1 MHDVVS
7 LGSVNVD
14 RFGYLR
20 SETVERLAAGHSWFP
35 EAGETVR
42 VGSVPAAF
50 ERYLSETAVGGKGAN
65 QAVAASRADADAAFL
80 GAVGEDA
87 AEHDVLG
94 TLSGYGVA
102 VGDVARVE
110 GPTGAAY
117 VLVDETGENRIAIVG
132 GANDA
137 VTPAYAEAHLDV
149 VRAAD
154 ALLLQNEIPAETAER
169 VLTALDGDPGAPT
182 VVFNPAP
189 AGGTAALLGHPSL
202 AAVVCNETEYA
213 ALAGALADHDGL
225 VVRTRGAEA
234 VIVEA
239 AGSERFAVR
248 PPTVT
253 AVDTTGAGDVF
264 CGFLAARLAAGE
276 RRRAAVRTATVAA
289 SLSTRTEGVHAATPT
304 LAEVEAFD
312 RE

>member
-42 VGSVPAAF
+42 VGAVPSEF

-65 QAVAASRADADAAFL
+65 QAVAASRAGADAAFL
-80 GAVGEDA
+80 GAVGADA
-87 AEHDVLG
+87 GEHDVLD
-94 TLSGYGVA
+94 TLAGYGVD
-102 VGDVARVE
+102 VDDVARVD

-132 GANDA
+132 GANDS
-137 VTPAYAEAHLDV
+137 VTPAYAESHLDV
-149 VRAAD
+149 VRGAD

-169 VLTALDGDPGAPT
+169 VLAALDGDPAAPT

-189 AGGTAALLGHPSL
+189 AGGTAALLGHSSL
-202 AAVVCNETEYA
+202 STVVCNETEHA
-213 ALAGALADHDGL
+213 ALADALADHDGV

-234 VIVEA
+234 VVVE
-239 AGSERFAVR
+239 GGGTERFTVS
-248 PPTVT
+248 PPSVE

-264 CGFLAARLAAGE
+264 CGFLAARLAAGASL
-276 RRRAAVRTATVAA
+276 RAAVRTAAVAA
-289 SLSTRTEGVHAATPT
+289 SLSTREQGIHDATPT
-304 LAEVEAFD
+304 LAAVEAFE
-312 RE
+312 RG